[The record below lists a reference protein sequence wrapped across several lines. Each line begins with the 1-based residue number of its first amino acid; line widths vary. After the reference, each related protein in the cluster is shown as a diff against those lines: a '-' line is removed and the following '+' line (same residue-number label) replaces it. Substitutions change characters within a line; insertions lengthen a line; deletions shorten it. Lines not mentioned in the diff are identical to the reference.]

1 MTSVLKLREKRRE
14 EKEGEMRDE
23 RREMVMEKRDVR
35 LEINLDWNRF
45 KHDVT

>member
-1 MTSVLKLREKRRE
+1 MTSVLKLRERRRE

-23 RREMVMEKRDVR
+23 RRGMVTEKRDVR